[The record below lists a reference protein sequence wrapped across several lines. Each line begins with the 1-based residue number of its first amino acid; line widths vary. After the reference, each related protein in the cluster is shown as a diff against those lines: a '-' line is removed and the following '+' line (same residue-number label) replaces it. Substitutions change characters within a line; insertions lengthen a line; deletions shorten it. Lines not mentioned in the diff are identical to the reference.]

1 MNMDID
7 IDMDVDERAI
17 EDEDYTLTPCG
28 SCGSLGGRI
37 GLAISGVKFIGEYAN
52 EDDALAE
59 VRKRMEQEQFWPTVW
74 WISDHGNSWPIN
86 LDGDEIK

>member
-7 IDMDVDERAI
+7 IDMDVDELAI

-52 EDDALAE
+52 
-59 VRKRMEQEQFWPTVW
+59 
-74 WISDHGNSWPIN
+74 
-86 LDGDEIK
+86 